1 MNPIRV
7 HLVSLGCPK
16 NLVDSEV
23 FLGRICSEG
32 FQITPEPEAADV
44 LMVNTCGFID
54 AAKEESV
61 NTILELCGYKEED
74 PRKRVV
80 VTGCLGQRYPDEL
93 VTEIP
98 EIDAVIG
105 LAEYGKM
112 GSILTELVAAA
123 AEEHPEPQATRVDVS
138 EPNHPAYS
146 EGSRLRLT
154 PVHSSY
160 LRTSEGCDNP
170 CTFCSIPSFRGKFRS
185 KPLDMLVAEAEELA
199 ASGVTEL
206 NLISQDLTS
215 YGIDGAGRSG
225 VGDYLLPELL
235 AALNDV
241 DGVRW
246 IRLLYAYPYRFT
258 NDMIDAVREVEKV
271 VPYIDMPIQHINDR
285 MLKRMGRRMGQE
297 GTVDLFQRMRDRI
310 PGLVLRTTFIVG
322 FPGETDEEFQQLI
335 DFVRQFRLERVGAFT
350 YSDEDGTPATK
361 LKDKVPT
368 DVAEARREALMLAQQ
383 EIVFDWN
390 QSRVGTDEVV
400 LIDGFEEGEGAVA
413 DGSAEPRVR
422 LYGRSYAEAP
432 EIDSRIYLP
441 HGCGAPGEY
450 VNVRITDTE
459 NYDLIAE
466 PARVRSSL

>member
-23 FLGRICSEG
+23 FLGRICSDG
-32 FQITPEPEAADV
+32 FQITPEPEDADV

-61 NTILELCGYKEED
+61 NTILELCAYKEED
-74 PRKRVV
+74 PHKRVV
-80 VTGCLGQRYPDEL
+80 VTGCLGQRYPGQL
-93 VTEIP
+93 VEEIP
-98 EIDAVIG
+98 EIDAIIG

-112 GSILTELVAAA
+112 SQILTDLVGDVRREAA
-123 AEEHPEPQATRVDVS
+123 TLVDVS

-154 PVHSSY
+154 PKHSSY

-185 KPLDMLVAEAEELA
+185 KPLDMLVDEAKELA

-215 YGIDGAGRSG
+215 YGVDSE
-225 VGDYLLPELL
+225 GDYVLPQLLRR
-235 AALNDV
+235 LNDV

-258 NDMIDAVREVEKV
+258 NDMIDAVRDVEKV

-285 MLKRMGRRMGQE
+285 MLKRMGRRMGQQ

-322 FPGETDEEFQQLI
+322 FPGETDAEFQQLI

-350 YSDEDGTPATK
+350 YSDEDGTPAVK
-361 LKDKVPT
+361 LKDKVPA
-368 DVAEARREALMLAQQ
+368 DVAEARKDALMLAQQ
-383 EIVFDWN
+383 EVVFDWN
-390 QSRVGTDEVV
+390 EQRVGTDEVV
-400 LIDGFEEGEGAVA
+400 LVDGYEEGESPAA
-413 DGSAEPRVR
+413 DGSEPRVR
-422 LYGRSYAEAP
+422 LYGRSFAEAP

-441 HGCGAPGEY
+441 HGCGVPGEY
-450 VNVRITDTE
+450 LDVRITATE

-466 PARVRSSL
+466 PASVRTTR